1 MVRDFHLIRMNHF
14 SIFIPYFIKELG
26 QVKHQLSIRM
36 TTEGNTWQKVWEQA
50 QAVPVSRQ
58 KRLFDDTNEALK
70 VLHYLETRKMHEIYN
85 LTVIPLLHSAIL
97 KLAVSNSKLFKD

>member
-1 MVRDFHLIRMNHF
+1 
-14 SIFIPYFIKELG
+14 
-26 QVKHQLSIRM
+26 M

-50 QAVPVSRQ
+50 QAVPISRQ

-85 LTVIPLLHSAIL
+85 LTIVPLLHSAIL
-97 KLAVSNSKLFKD
+97 KLIVSIITFLGKIIVTKICLSGHSKQCQSGGFI

>member
-1 MVRDFHLIRMNHF
+1 
-14 SIFIPYFIKELG
+14 
-26 QVKHQLSIRM
+26 M

-50 QAVPVSRQ
+50 QAVPISRQ

-85 LTVIPLLHSAIL
+85 LTIVPLLHSAIL
-97 KLAVSNSKLFKD
+97 KLIVSIILILMKTFAYKIYLSGHSKQCQSGGFI